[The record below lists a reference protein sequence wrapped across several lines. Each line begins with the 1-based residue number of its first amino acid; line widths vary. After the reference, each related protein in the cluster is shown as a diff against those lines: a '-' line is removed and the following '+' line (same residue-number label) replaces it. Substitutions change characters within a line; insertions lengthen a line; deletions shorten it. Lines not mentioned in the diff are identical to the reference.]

1 MRILWNELKKIIT
14 WKILLLLFIVNSI
27 LFYILIEF
35 EITNFPN
42 GRPALDSYNIGI
54 EMIEKYGT
62 HMDGEEFS
70 DFKKSYET
78 QVKEANEYLQSQ
90 KEFVDAGFDSYE
102 KFIDYDGENEVQSA
116 LRNKVFHEDQ
126 VDTFWELQERGR
138 LIQFYEMKEVSLEA
152 YRGDA
157 NEQQKA
163 RFDVISERGLY
174 QVYPEVA
181 LENFKRFILY
191 VAITIIFS
199 VVLVVSPVFLKD
211 RSKQLLGLQYTA
223 RKGRNLYK
231 TKSLAGLISTF
242 LVISTLLIVYFSFYS
257 LNNTSMYFKV
267 PLNMFIGNY
276 SWYDTT
282 FFQYIVLNIVAI
294 YVLGFVFA
302 FLAMSFSNIV
312 PNYIA
317 LIGIQIPFVVAM
329 ISYGLHKILTGM
341 ISMRVPKWTAPV
353 SYSLMVIV
361 SILFVVLLWKRENK
375 RDIMNE

>member
-1 MRILWNELKKIIT
+1 M
-14 WKILLLLFIVNSI
+14 
-27 LFYILIEF
+27 
-35 EITNFPN
+35 
-42 GRPALDSYNIGI
+42 
-54 EMIEKYGT
+54 EK
-62 HMDGEEFS
+62 S
-70 DFKKSYET
+70 LQDFKKTYEA
-78 QVKEANEYLQSQ
+78 QVKKQMSICNHR

-102 KFIDYDGENEVQSA
+102 KFIDYDGENEVQRA
-116 LRNKVFHEDQ
+116 LRNKVFHEEQ

-138 LIQFYEMKEVSLEA
+138 LIQFYEMKEVSLET
-152 YRGDA
+152 YSQRA

-163 RFDVISERGLY
+163 RFDVIGERGFY

-181 LENFKRFILY
+181 IENFKRFILY

-211 RSKQLLGLQYTA
+211 RSKQLLELQYTA

-267 PLNMFIGNY
+267 PLNIFIGNY

-317 LIGIQIPFVVAM
+317 LIGIQIPFVIAM

-341 ISMRVPKWTAPV
+341 ISMRVPKWIAPA
-353 SYSLMVIV
+353 SYSLMIIV
-361 SILFVVLLWKRENK
+361 SILIVVLLWKRENK